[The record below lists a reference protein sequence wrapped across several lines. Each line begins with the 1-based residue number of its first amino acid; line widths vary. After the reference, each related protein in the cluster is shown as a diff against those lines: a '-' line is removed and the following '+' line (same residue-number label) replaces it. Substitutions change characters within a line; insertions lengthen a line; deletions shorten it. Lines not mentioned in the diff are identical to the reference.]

1 MRVIIYLFIFLLF
14 VVSYGQEISIDT
26 TQVSKIMALDFQTE
40 LRKFKDSIS
49 EKIYPFVLSNEY
61 SKLNSEII
69 IDNTDNLNKLYK
81 LSKSNLPKKYNNFS
95 NIITNG
101 SISRGV
107 TVGSNQNSVLNSE
120 LDLQISGELANNIK
134 IKASIQDSNIP
145 LQNDGYSQQIDEFD
159 QIFIEISSENWKV
172 RGGDVDISQE
182 NTFFGNFQKRIQGL
196 AVNSSI
202 NNSIKLEI
210 AGAIVKGK
218 YKQTQITTQDGN
230 QGPYKLVGQNGELY
244 VLVVSGSESVFVNGK
259 KIERGIDKD
268 YTINYNSL

>member
-49 EKIYPFVLSNEY
+49 NIIYPVILSKEY

-120 LDLQISGELANNIK
+120 LDLQISV
-134 IKASIQDSNIP
+134 
-145 LQNDGYSQQIDEFD
+145 YSL
-159 QIFIEISSENWKV
+159 IF
-172 RGGDVDISQE
+172 
-182 NTFFGNFQKRIQGL
+182 
-196 AVNSSI
+196 A
-202 NNSIKLEI
+202 
-210 AGAIVKGK
+210 
-218 YKQTQITTQDGN
+218 
-230 QGPYKLVGQNGELY
+230 KLVSQ
-244 VLVVSGSESVFVNGK
+244 
-259 KIERGIDKD
+259 I
-268 YTINYNSL
+268 